1 MKPFA
6 PIQRILCAFAM
17 LAVLIGPV
25 GVTMAE
31 AAMASSGS
39 ITTTVMD
46 GMSGMSA
53 DEEAMAEMPCCPD
66 ELPAKPDCGTS
77 CPLAVLCSSILLGQ
91 TTATDGLPVT
101 FAAGLSFSFQHDG
114 HIASALVE
122 PLPRPPRA

>member
-1 MKPFA
+1 MKPFVL
-6 PIQRILCAFAM
+6 IQRILCALAM
-17 LAVLIGPV
+17 LAILIGPL
-25 GVTMAE
+25 GVTTAE

-39 ITTTVMD
+39 VTVTVMD
-46 GMSGMSA
+46 AMSGMSA

-66 ELPAKPDCGTS
+66 EQPAKPDCGTS
-77 CPLAVLCSSILLGQ
+77 CPLAVLCSSILLGP
-91 TTATDGLPVT
+91 TAAIDGLPVT